1 MIYEYKLEEDGSVPF
16 AASWDGGHF
25 YNYDGNTYIA
35 YAPHAHRHESRW
47 PKFWKEH
54 TKTSLIQRQKFGKS
68 MSPDNYHLSA
78 LTADLH
84 EFDDKDDRPL
94 TDAEITTQVETWCKK
109 RGIT

>member
-1 MIYEYKLEEDGSVPF
+1 
-16 AASWDGGHF
+16 
-25 YNYDGNTYIA
+25 
-35 YAPHAHRHESRW
+35 
-47 PKFWKEH
+47 
-54 TKTSLIQRQKFGKS
+54 